1 MKIYPSNPV
10 CTNKNM
16 YSALTD
22 FYLQI
27 RFLWSFSYN
36 TYYGIFAAFSNC
48 KALGAD
54 FVVVAECTSCDAA
67 LLLNKFVTGA

>member
-1 MKIYPSNPV
+1 
-10 CTNKNM
+10 M

-22 FYLQI
+22 FTFKFVFFD
-27 RFLWSFSYN
+27 RSFSYN

-54 FVVVAECTSCDAA
+54 FVAVAECTSCDAA
-67 LLLNKFVTGA
+67 LLLN

>member
-22 FYLQI
+22 FT
-27 RFLWSFSYN
+27 F
-36 TYYGIFAAFSNC
+36 
-48 KALGAD
+48 K
-54 FVVVAECTSCDAA
+54 FVFFDLSLTIHTMGF
-67 LLLNKFVTGA
+67 LLLFLIAKHFVLTLLPLLNVHHSFVAK